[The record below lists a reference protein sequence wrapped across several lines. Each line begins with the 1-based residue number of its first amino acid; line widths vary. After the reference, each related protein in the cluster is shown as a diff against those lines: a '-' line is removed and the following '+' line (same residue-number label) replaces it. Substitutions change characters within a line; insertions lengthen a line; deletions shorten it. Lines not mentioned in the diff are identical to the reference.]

1 MAPSSSVAGGGHRAG
16 GADPPLCVEPGLAV
30 AADARLDDRDAL
42 CGALGVPPAARG
54 GLADGDLILRAWRR
68 WGRDCPN
75 HLLGDYAFAVWDAA
89 KRTLFCARDHVGARP
104 FYYAW
109 TPSGFVFAGA
119 VEGVLAAPGVS
130 GELDEESVAEH
141 LTGIALLTTTRTFFK
156 AVRKL
161 PPGHTL
167 TVDCDSLRQGASSL
181 RSPARPERYWRP
193 EHAPRARGGLRR
205 CVRGGV
211 PGGLHA
217 GGGGPVA
224 WPRPGG
230 ARI

>member
-1 MAPSSSVAGGGHRAG
+1 MAVSPTGTSSCGPG
-16 GADPPLCVEPGLAV
+16 GAG
-30 AADARLDDRDAL
+30 
-42 CGALGVPPAARG
+42 
-54 GLADGDLILRAWRR
+54 
-68 WGRDCPN
+68 GRDCPN
-75 HLLGDYAFAVWDAA
+75 HLLGDYAFAVWDAR

-109 TPSGFVFAGA
+109 TPGGFVFAGA

-161 PPGHTL
+161 PPGHAL
-167 TVDCDSLRQGASSL
+167 TVDCDSVRRGASSS

-193 EHAPRARGGLRR
+193 EQAPRARAASDDAYAEELLE
-205 CVRGGV
+205 
-211 PGGLHA
+211 GLHA

-224 WPRPGG
+224 WPRPRG